1 MKINYEIIEMM
12 VFFWDQVK
20 NREKIQ
26 DAYLVEI
33 ANKKELAMIY
43 DEEFTR
49 DSFRKVLSAISNKEL
64 LSSPTK
70 AESRFW
76 NLNMWMLEDME
87 NMQSMLETVKKLNL
101 DDIDSKR
108 TLHFIP
114 AHLKESYSNDDAIY
128 INFFKIFIDPNSGSA
143 QISGVPFENYVRGK
157 AAEK

>member
-33 ANKKELAMIY
+33 ANKKELSVIY
-43 DEEFTR
+43 DDEFTR

-101 DDIDSKR
+101 DDIDSKKK
-108 TLHFIP
+108 LYFIP
-114 AHLKESYSNDDAIY
+114 AHLSESYSNDEAIY
-128 INFFKIFIDPNSGSA
+128 INFFKIFIDPNSGIA
-143 QISGVPFENYVRGK
+143 QISGVPFENYVREK
-157 AAEK
+157 AAAK

>member
-70 AESRFW
+70 AESRFG
-76 NLNMWMLEDME
+76 
-87 NMQSMLETVKKLNL
+87 
-101 DDIDSKR
+101 I
-108 TLHFIP
+108 
-114 AHLKESYSNDDAIY
+114 
-128 INFFKIFIDPNSGSA
+128 
-143 QISGVPFENYVRGK
+143 
-157 AAEK
+157 